1 MRFLHLAD
9 LHLGKRHDAVELG
22 ADQRD
27 VLEQITDVADRER
40 VDAVLICGDVYDR
53 SVPPADAVALLD
65 SFLTTL
71 AAKRPVLLI
80 AGNHDSAQR
89 LSFAGT
95 LLEKQ
100 NVYMAG
106 DLRHALAP
114 LTLGDTDF
122 YLLPYLH
129 PAQVKEQLG
138 VDVHTMDEA
147 VRAVLTQAACHPDHH
162 KVLLAHLFA
171 TASGHL
177 PERSDSEISP
187 VGGLDDVDVSA
198 FDGFDYVALGHIHG
212 PQRIGRDT
220 IRYAGSPL
228 PYSFSEAHH
237 HKSVAVVDIGDTVQ
251 VRLCPLRPLHAMKEV
266 RGRLEELLQAH
277 PCEDFVHAVLT
288 DETPQLNAKARLE
301 NVYPN
306 ILRVTY
312 ALPPARV
319 HNIPLAALTG
329 AEKKDDLTL
338 FADFFA
344 EKCRRPM
351 DEAEQQV
358 IVQMLN
364 AGREQP

>member
-1 MRFLHLAD
+1 M
-9 LHLGKRHDAVELG
+9 
-22 ADQRD
+22 
-27 VLEQITDVADRER
+27 
-40 VDAVLICGDVYDR
+40 
-53 SVPPADAVALLD
+53 
-65 SFLTTL
+65 
-71 AAKRPVLLI
+71 
-80 AGNHDSAQR
+80 
-89 LSFAGT
+89 
-95 LLEKQ
+95 
-100 NVYMAG
+100 
-106 DLRHALAP
+106 
-114 LTLGDTDF
+114 
-122 YLLPYLH
+122 
-129 PAQVKEQLG
+129 
-138 VDVHTMDEA
+138 
-147 VRAVLTQAACHPDHH
+147 
-162 KVLLAHLFA
+162 
-171 TASGHL
+171 
-177 PERSDSEISP
+177 
-187 VGGLDDVDVSA
+187 DVSA

-277 PCEDFVHAVLT
+277 LCEDFVHAVLT